1 MPRCRGGGSSTDQWL
16 YRLTCV
22 VWMELSQ
29 RESELT
35 ITGSM
40 QTALEVQQAGIF
52 PPRVGGLSGHRF
64 PPSVSAGSFPC
75 ASPSGTRMRTVLQS
89 HPSSLSKPVLSTCGV
104 PGTALGRSPSLGNR

>member
-22 VWMELSQ
+22 VWTELSQ

-40 QTALEVQQAGIF
+40 QTALEVQQQGF
-52 PPRVGGLSGHRF
+52 FLLGSGD
-64 PPSVSAGSFPC
+64 
-75 ASPSGTRMRTVLQS
+75 
-89 HPSSLSKPVLSTCGV
+89 GV
-104 PGTALGRSPSLGNR
+104 ATGFLPA